1 MIWYWFVATPALL
14 LSSAGI
20 FSQRRRERYIL
31 ANLGKAD
38 GGTPAATV
46 IVPVKGQD
54 EGLRENLAALA
65 SLDYPDYELIVVA
78 QKAAD
83 IPIGVLPER
92 VKVVLAHGGDESSGE
107 KVRNLQAAVRA
118 TRKCSEVFVFADS
131 DGRPPRGWLRALVR
145 ALKAD
150 GVGAA
155 TGYRWFTPQ
164 PATFWSLMASV
175 WNSASGGMLGPGDN
189 PFAWGGAMAISK
201 ETFFEIRVPEFWKGT
216 VSDDY
221 ALAAAVHAAGLTIA
235 YAPGALTPSFDRP
248 ACTEFFAWIRR
259 QMTITRV
266 YYPRLW
272 WMGIGAHVFYCAAM
286 AAGIVLSCLGYAP
299 ALAALAVQLGCG
311 MWLGY
316 RRAALARNAL
326 PEYGNWFGRNMWAHV
341 LLVPAATW
349 VWLVSFLTSA
359 WSNEIFWRG
368 VRYRLKNRLSQR

>member
-1 MIWYWFVATPALL
+1 MVGVL
-14 LSSAGI
+14 
-20 FSQRRRERYIL
+20 SQRRRERYI
-31 ANLGKAD
+31 ADELGIPGAW
-38 GGTPAATV
+38 TPPATV

-65 SLDYPDYELIVVA
+65 SLDYPDYELLIVA

-83 IPIGVLPER
+83 IPIGVLPAQ
-92 VKVVLAHGGDESSGE
+92 VKVVLAHGGDQSSGE

-118 TRKCSEVFVFADS
+118 ARKRSEVFVFADS
-131 DGRPPRGWLRALVR
+131 DGRPTRRWLRALTR
-145 ALKAD
+145 SLNSD
-150 GVGAA
+150 GVGAV

-201 ETFFEIRVPEFWKGT
+201 ETFYQIRVPEFWKGT

-248 ACTEFFAWIRR
+248 ACVEFFAWIRR

-272 WMGIGAHVFYCAAM
+272 WMGFGAHVFYCAAM
-286 AAGIVLSCLGYAP
+286 AVGIALSCLGYWP
-299 ALAALAVQLGCG
+299 ALAALAVQLSCG
-311 MWLGY
+311 IWLGY
-316 RRAALARNAL
+316 RRAVQARKTL
-326 PEYGNWFGRNMWAHV
+326 PEHDAWFRRTMWAHV
-341 LLVPAATW
+341 ALVPAATW
-349 VWLVSFLTSA
+349 VWLISFLSSA
-359 WSNEIFWRG
+359 WSNDITWRG
-368 VRYRLKNRLSQR
+368 VRYRLNQ